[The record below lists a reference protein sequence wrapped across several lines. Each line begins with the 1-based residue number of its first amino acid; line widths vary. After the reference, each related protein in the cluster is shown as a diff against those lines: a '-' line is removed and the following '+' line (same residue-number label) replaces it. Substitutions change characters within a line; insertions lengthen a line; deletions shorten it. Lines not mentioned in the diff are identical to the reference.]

1 MAISKKLG
9 HPAFLT
15 GVGTIIGYALIL
27 AVLTLIAFG
36 LPYLAFWYF

>member
-1 MAISKKLG
+1 MASSKKLG

-15 GVGTIIGYALIL
+15 GVGTILGYTIIL